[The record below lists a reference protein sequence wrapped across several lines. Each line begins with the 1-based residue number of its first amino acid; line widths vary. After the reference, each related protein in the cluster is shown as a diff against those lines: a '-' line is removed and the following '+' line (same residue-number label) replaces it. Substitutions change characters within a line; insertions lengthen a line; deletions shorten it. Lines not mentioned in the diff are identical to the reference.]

1 MRAAG
6 IQGRAQVG
14 LLEVHPRRALR
25 LPADPA
31 EGVRRHAG
39 AGQALGPGP
48 VLEGEILRQANV
60 SRMKKE
66 TPMEGAGDKLMQEL
80 RDVVA
85 AAEEMLAAGADS
97 ERVKEIRERLEGA
110 GEQLE
115 ARVRKHP
122 YAALG
127 IAAGVGLIIG
137 ILLARK

>member
-1 MRAAG
+1 
-6 IQGRAQVG
+6 
-14 LLEVHPRRALR
+14 
-25 LPADPA
+25 
-31 EGVRRHAG
+31 
-39 AGQALGPGP
+39 
-48 VLEGEILRQANV
+48 
-60 SRMKKE
+60 MKKE
-66 TPMEGAGDKLMQEL
+66 AAAETAGDKLMQEL

-110 GEQLE
+110 GDELE

-137 ILLARK
+137 ILLTRK

>member
-1 MRAAG
+1 
-6 IQGRAQVG
+6 
-14 LLEVHPRRALR
+14 
-25 LPADPA
+25 
-31 EGVRRHAG
+31 
-39 AGQALGPGP
+39 
-48 VLEGEILRQANV
+48 
-60 SRMKKE
+60 MKKE

>member
-1 MRAAG
+1 M
-6 IQGRAQVG
+6 
-14 LLEVHPRRALR
+14 
-25 LPADPA
+25 D
-31 EGVRRHAG
+31 
-39 AGQALGPGP
+39 
-48 VLEGEILRQANV
+48 
-60 SRMKKE
+60 
-66 TPMEGAGDKLMQEL
+66 TAGDKLMQEL

-97 ERVKEIRERLEGA
+97 ERVKEIRERLAGA
-110 GEQLE
+110 GDELE

>member
-1 MRAAG
+1 
-6 IQGRAQVG
+6 
-14 LLEVHPRRALR
+14 
-25 LPADPA
+25 
-31 EGVRRHAG
+31 
-39 AGQALGPGP
+39 
-48 VLEGEILRQANV
+48 
-60 SRMKKE
+60 MKKE
-66 TPMEGAGDKLMQEL
+66 APMEGAGDKLMQEL

-97 ERVKEIRERLEGA
+97 ERVKEIRARLEGA
-110 GEQLE
+110 GDELE

>member
-1 MRAAG
+1 
-6 IQGRAQVG
+6 
-14 LLEVHPRRALR
+14 
-25 LPADPA
+25 
-31 EGVRRHAG
+31 
-39 AGQALGPGP
+39 
-48 VLEGEILRQANV
+48 
-60 SRMKKE
+60 
-66 TPMEGAGDKLMQEL
+66 MEGAGDKLMQEL

-97 ERVKEIRERLEGA
+97 ERVKEIRARLEGA

>member
-1 MRAAG
+1 
-6 IQGRAQVG
+6 
-14 LLEVHPRRALR
+14 
-25 LPADPA
+25 
-31 EGVRRHAG
+31 
-39 AGQALGPGP
+39 
-48 VLEGEILRQANV
+48 
-60 SRMKKE
+60 
-66 TPMEGAGDKLMQEL
+66 MEGAGDKLMQEL

-97 ERVKEIRERLEGA
+97 ERVQEIRARLEGA
-110 GEQLE
+110 GDELQ

>member
-1 MRAAG
+1 MDA
-6 IQGRAQVG
+6 
-14 LLEVHPRRALR
+14 
-25 LPADPA
+25 
-31 EGVRRHAG
+31 
-39 AGQALGPGP
+39 
-48 VLEGEILRQANV
+48 
-60 SRMKKE
+60 
-66 TPMEGAGDKLMQEL
+66 AGDKLMQEL

-97 ERVKEIRERLEGA
+97 ERVKEIRERLAGA
-110 GEQLE
+110 GDELE